1 MSEKLKTTV
10 TYMKTYNLGNYES
23 VKLGITKETY
33 DEHEV
38 EDIFYELAY
47 TVDKMKENLTR

>member
-23 VKLGITKETY
+23 IKLGITKETY

-38 EDIFYELAY
+38 ENIFYELAY